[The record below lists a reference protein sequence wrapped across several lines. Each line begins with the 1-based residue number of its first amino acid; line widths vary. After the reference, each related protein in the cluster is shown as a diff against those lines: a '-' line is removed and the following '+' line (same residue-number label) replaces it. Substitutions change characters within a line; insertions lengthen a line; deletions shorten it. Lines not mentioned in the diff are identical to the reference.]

1 MIQNNNNQN
10 NIRET
15 FQNSDIKQNNNSFLF
30 PSQWGGDVIPYEIEK
45 RERWNEGDILPDN
58 EVLCGIF
65 GASGSGK
72 TLSLLQILPC
82 IAPKFLKYVIICSR
96 IEGNPVYNA
105 ISKWCDKTNKKYYF
119 SSDIEESM
127 DIIEEVINEKD
138 DKDHFVIILDDFN
151 EGAITSRSNPYAKM
165 TNEIFTKLRNYNGN
179 MIFIVQSYTGLSTIA
194 RTNLNICIVF
204 RITDQY
210 ALRNIKKDFIT
221 LTGYNEAVFD
231 NLHKNISKVKHSYF
245 IYTSNKI
252 FIYINGKTPKIQ
264 EVSIDEKYKNVNN
277 IKI

>member
-1 MIQNNNNQN
+1 MSQNN

-15 FQNSDIKQNNNSFLF
+15 LQNKSSSYMF
-30 PSQWGGDVIPYEIEK
+30 PSQWGGNVIPYEIEK
-45 RERWNEGDILPDN
+45 RDRWNEGDILPDN

-72 TLSLLQILPC
+72 TLSLLQVLPC

-96 IEGNPVYNA
+96 IEGNPVYDA
-105 ISKWCDKTNKKYYF
+105 INKWCEKTNKKYYF
-119 SSDIEESM
+119 SSNIDESM
-127 DIIEEVINEKD
+127 DIIEEVINEKED
-138 DKDHFVIILDDFN
+138 NEHFVIVLDDFN

-210 ALRNIKKDFIT
+210 ARSNIKKDVVT
-221 LTGYNEAVFD
+221 LTGYSEAIFD

-264 EVSIDEKYKNVNN
+264 EVSVDDRYRNINN

>member
-1 MIQNNNNQN
+1 MIQNNNNIQNTDTN
-10 NIRET
+10 NIK
-15 FQNSDIKQNNNSFLF
+15 SSSYMF
-30 PSQWGGDVIPYEIEK
+30 PSQWGGNVIPYEIEK

-72 TLSLLQILPC
+72 TLSLLQVLPC

-96 IEGNPVYNA
+96 IEGNPVYDA
-105 ISKWCDKTNKKYYF
+105 ISKWCEKTNKKYYF
-119 SSDIEESM
+119 SSNIDESM
-127 DIIEEVINEKD
+127 DIIEEVINEKED
-138 DKDHFVIILDDFN
+138 NEHFVIVLDDFN
-151 EGAITSRSNPYAKM
+151 EGAITSRTNPYAKM

-210 ALRNIKKDFIT
+210 ALRNIKKDFVT
-221 LTGYNEAVFD
+221 LTGYSETIFD

-264 EVSIDEKYKNVNN
+264 EVSVDDKYKNVNN